1 MHDGQRHR
9 LDDSLAPG
17 FLLIGRPGWSP
28 GEDVWR
34 QADELKICLAA
45 LGDAGP
51 GIQSIDEEGSM
62 IARWMRN
69 LGIDSVLVRPD
80 HFVFGGASGETRS
93 AERRVWKE
101 CVSTCSSRWSPYH

>member
-45 LGDAGP
+45 LGGAGP
-51 GIQSIDEEGSM
+51 GIQSIDEEGLM
-62 IARWMRN
+62 IARWMRIIC
-69 LGIDSVLVRPD
+69 LDSVMARPQ
-80 HFVFGGASGETRS
+80 HFFLGGIGRGYSR
-93 AERRVWKE
+93 ER
-101 CVSTCSSRWSPYH
+101 VSPEG